1 MGAARIMVVDD
12 EADFR
17 VQVRR
22 ALERDGYVVD
32 EAADGA
38 EALERLRA
46 GHFDLA
52 IVDLLMPRV
61 TGLRLLAELRADR
74 RKAPPAIIL
83 TAFGDWGSYTQAL
96 DLGAVAFLAKP
107 LGMVDLLREVARA
120 LASPSGAGPGARG
133 AAGGRR

>member
-22 ALERDGYVVD
+22 ALEHDGYQVE

-38 EALERLRA
+38 EALERLRTE
-46 GHFDLA
+46 HFDLA

-61 TGLRLLAELRADR
+61 TGLRLLAELRGER
-74 RKAPPAIIL
+74 RKSPPAMIL
-83 TAFGDWGSYTQAL
+83 TAFGDWGSYTEAV
-96 DLGAVAFLAKP
+96 DLGAVAFLTKP
-107 LGMVDLLREVARA
+107 LGMGELLQEVARA
-120 LASPSGAGPGARG
+120 LNARRGAGARRG
-133 AAGGRR
+133 DAG